1 MNRRLV
7 TSILGRVVLFFTASA
22 TPALAMACFETEA
35 NGIDA
40 RTGFLWMLAIGGASG
55 VVLLWLGRGA
65 QPEIYRRESL
75 LVVGLTW
82 VVAGVLGAI
91 PFIASGALSGMADA
105 IFECVSGLTTCG
117 ATVFGAPGGR
127 AVHELPQ
134 SLLLWRSAIQWVGGL
149 GIILM
154 FVVLLPALGIAPFTL
169 LESEQVGVSDPRM
182 RPQMLRHGRHL
193 FLTYL
198 VLTLAQIV
206 LLWLAGGMPLFE
218 SMCHAMT
225 TMPTGGFSTRDYSI
239 AEYQSVTVD
248 VIVIVFMVLAASN
261 FVLLRDAI
269 VDGGTAWTSLWRD
282 PELRGFLRILG
293 SAILVATVILWT
305 WGGVVPAPEVAGG
318 ARDYSLLGTC
328 LRDAAFNLTSVMTCT
343 GFATANFNCWPT
355 PIVLMVVLLMF
366 IGGCT
371 GSTSGGIKVVRA
383 LVVVRVC
390 MNRLRAFVRPRAVEI
405 VKLDGQVFES
415 REVASLLAIVA
426 VFGLAVGLGGLL
438 LSLDPRLDLLS
449 AMSSCVTSISCAG
462 PGVTAVIAQGGEFT
476 IANSGGIDVGPM
488 GSFGLL
494 HDGSKL
500 LLALLMVL
508 GRLEFL
514 ALLVLVM
521 PTFWRRR

>member
-22 TPALAMACFETEA
+22 TPALAMACFETDS

-40 RTGFLWMLAIGGASG
+40 RAGFLWMLAIGGATG
-55 VVLLWLGRGA
+55 VGLLWFGRGA
-65 QPEIYRRESL
+65 QPEMYRRESL
-75 LVVGLTW
+75 LVVALTW
-82 VVAGVLGAI
+82 LVAGVLAAI
-91 PFIASGALSGMADA
+91 PFLASGALPRAADA
-105 IFECVSGLTTCG
+105 IFESVSGLTTCG
-117 ATVFGAPGGR
+117 ASVFGAPGGH

-134 SLLLWRSAIQWVGGL
+134 SLLLWRSAIQWTGGL

-154 FVVLLPALGIAPFTL
+154 FVVLLPAIGIAPFTL
-169 LESEQVGVSDPRM
+169 LESEQVGVSDPRV

-206 LLWLAGGMPLFE
+206 LLWLAAGVPFFE

-239 AEYQSVTVD
+239 AEYQSVTVEI
-248 VIVIVFMVLAASN
+248 IVIVFMVLAASN

-269 VDGGTAWTSLWRD
+269 VDGGNAWTSLWRD

-293 SAILVATVILWT
+293 TAILLASVVLWW
-305 WGGVVPAPEVAGG
+305 WGGRVPDPATAGV
-318 ARDYSLLGTC
+318 RDYGSFTTC
-328 LRDAAFNLTSVMTCT
+328 LRDTAFNLTSVMTCT
-343 GFATANFNCWPT
+343 GFATANFQCWPT
-355 PIVLMVVLLMF
+355 PIVLLVVLLMF

-371 GSTSGGIKVVRA
+371 GSTAGGIKVVRA
-383 LVVVRVC
+383 LVVGRVC

-462 PGVTAVIAQGGEFT
+462 PGLTAVIAQGGEFT

-521 PTFWRRR
+521 PSFWRRR